1 MKWLTVQ
8 DVNLHHEFIVFL
20 MLLRP
25 LHLIRIYIDINIHM
39 QMCVCAFS
47 SSTYLAYAAY
57 TAYTIALVT
66 VAIVVIVMQL
76 LHLLH
81 LLTRDRICPIT
92 SLDKNEKPKVHFA

>member
-1 MKWLTVQ
+1 M
-8 DVNLHHEFIVFL
+8 H
-20 MLLRP
+20 
-25 LHLIRIYIDINIHM
+25 
-39 QMCVCAFS
+39 MCVCAFS
-47 SSTYLAYAAY
+47 SSAYLAYAAY

-66 VAIVVIVMQL
+66 VAIIVIAMRLLHL